1 MAGAGA
7 GERWSARG
15 PGEDDGVTI
24 EPPPPLPA
32 ATGRPALS
40 PEVTARWQARF
51 RAPRVSLPD
60 WAEEAPH
67 RSLYSSD
74 LSGVVEQ
81 YAWDRATGAHRQVT
95 DRPNGT
101 LIATVSPDGETIWWF
116 ADDDGDEFGVWMT
129 QPFGGGEDTV
139 AVPEVGPAYPAG
151 LEVGRSMVA
160 IGRSTDDGSEL
171 WLAPHGRAPRVV
183 YRHPDPASVDALTR
197 DDELLVIS
205 HSEHGD
211 PRYPAL
217 RVLRTA
223 DDAVVAE
230 KWDGHGKGL
239 HALEFSPLPGDR
251 RLLAGH
257 ERRGREE
264 LLVWDVAADTE
275 TEIVLDLPGDVTAGW
290 YPDGSGLLVGH
301 DHAART
307 ELYRYDLASGA
318 LERVETPPGV
328 VRGATARPD
337 GTVELAWSNSER
349 PPVIRRADGP
359 VVLSVSDEEPPAA
372 YPVEDRWVPGPGG
385 DVHALLVRPGAPDG
399 PGGPF
404 ATAFLVHGGPEAADD
419 DSYRARRAAYVDAGY
434 AVVHVNYRGST
445 GYGSA
450 WRDALTGRPG
460 LTELEDIGAV
470 YDALVAEGVV
480 DPARVLLTG
489 GSWGGFLT
497 LLGLGTQPERWAA
510 GIAEVPVADYLAAY
524 EDEME
529 GLRAYDRAL
538 FGGSPD
544 EVRDVYVRSS
554 PITYVDAVAAPVLVV
569 AGANDPRCPIR
580 QIDNYLGELER
591 LGKEHEVYRFD
602 AGHGSLVIE
611 ETIRQVEIALGFALR
626 HCPPTGGHPGQ
637 EPPRR

>member
-1 MAGAGA
+1 MCAV
-7 GERWSARG
+7 SA
-15 PGEDDGVTI
+15 
-24 EPPPPLPA
+24 EPTASPAPTLP
-32 ATGRPALS
+32 
-40 PEVTARWQARF
+40 PEVTERWQARF
-51 RAPRVSLPD
+51 RAPRVSLPA
-60 WAEEAPH
+60 WAEDAPH

-74 LSGVVEQ
+74 VSGVVEQ
-81 YAWDRATGAHRQVT
+81 YAWDRQTDEHRQVT

-101 LIATVSPDGETIWWF
+101 LISTVSPDGDTIWWF
-116 ADDDGDEFGVWMT
+116 ADTDGDEFGVWRT
-129 QPFGGGEDTV
+129 QPFEGGPDEI
-139 AVPEVGPAYPAG
+139 AVPEVEPAYPAG
-151 LEVGRSMVA
+151 LEVGRTLVA

-171 WLAPHGRAPRVV
+171 WLAPGDASPRVI

-217 RVLRTA
+217 RVLRTS
-223 DDAVVAE
+223 DDSVVAE
-230 KWDGHGKGL
+230 KWDGEGRGL
-239 HALEFSPLPGDR
+239 HALEFGPRPGDR
-251 RLLAGH
+251 RLLVGH
-257 ERRGREE
+257 ERRGKEE
-264 LLVWDVAADTE
+264 LLIWDVAADTE
-275 TEIVLDLPGDVTAGW
+275 TEIVLDLPGDVTAGF
-290 YPDGSGLLVGH
+290 YPDGSALLVGH
-301 DHAART
+301 DHAARS
-307 ELYRYDLASGA
+307 ELYRYDLATGA
-318 LERVETPPGV
+318 LEKLDTPPGV

-337 GTVELAWSNSER
+337 GTVELAWSSSAL

-359 VVLSVSDEEPPAA
+359 VVLSVADEEPPAA

-385 DVHALLVRPGAPDG
+385 DIHALLVRPEG
-399 PGGPF
+399 PGPY
-404 ATAFLVHGGPEAADD
+404 AAAFLVHGGPEAADD

-445 GYGSA
+445 GYGST

-470 YDALVAEGVV
+470 YDALVAEGIV
-480 DPARVLLTG
+480 DPERALITG

-497 LLGLGTQPERWAA
+497 LLALGTQPERWAA
-510 GIAEVPVADYLAAY
+510 AIAEVPVADYLAAY

-544 EVRDVYVRSS
+544 EVHDVYVRSS

-580 QIDNYLGELER
+580 QIDNYLTALTEQ
-591 LGKEHEVYRFD
+591 GKQHEVYRFD

-611 ETIRQVEIALGFALR
+611 ETIRQVEVALDFAVR
-626 HCPPTGGHPGQ
+626 HVTP
-637 EPPRR
+637 

>member
-1 MAGAGA
+1 
-7 GERWSARG
+7 
-15 PGEDDGVTI
+15 VTV
-24 EPPPPLPA
+24 EPA
-32 ATGRPALS
+32 APDTPALS

-60 WAEEAPH
+60 WAQHAPH
-67 RSLYSSD
+67 RNVYSSD

-81 YAWDRATGAHRQVT
+81 YAWDRETDIHRQVT

-101 LIATVSPDGETIWWF
+101 LSGTLSPDGETIWWF
-116 ADDDGDEFGVWMT
+116 ADTDGDEFGIWMT
-129 QPFGGGEDTV
+129 QPFAGGPDAV

-151 LEVGRSMVA
+151 LEVGRRLVA
-160 IGRSTDDGSEL
+160 VGRSTDDGSEL
-171 WLAPHGRAPRVV
+171 WLAPAGGPARMV

-217 RVLRTA
+217 RVLRAA
-223 DDAVVAE
+223 DTTEEAPAVVAE
-230 KWDGHGKGL
+230 KWDGEGRGL
-239 HALEFSPLPGDR
+239 HALEFGPLPDDR
-251 RLLAGH
+251 RLLVGH

-264 LLVWDVAADTE
+264 LLIWDVESDSE
-275 TEIVLDLPGDVTAGW
+275 TEIVLDLPGDVTAGF
-290 YPDGSGLLVGH
+290 YPDGSALLVGH
-301 DHAART
+301 DHAARS
-307 ELYRYDLASGA
+307 EIYRYDLATGA
-318 LERVETPPGV
+318 LEKLDTPAGV

-337 GTVELAWSNSER
+337 GTVELAWSSSEL

-359 VVLSVSDEEPPAA
+359 VVLSVTDEEPPTA
-372 YPVEDRWVPGPGG
+372 YPVEDRWVAGPGG
-385 DVHALLVRPGAPDG
+385 NVHALVVRPEGPAPY
-399 PGGPF
+399 
-404 ATAFLVHGGPEAADD
+404 ATAFLVHGGPESADD

-434 AVVHVNYRGST
+434 AVVHVNYRGSS
-445 GYGSA
+445 GYGST

-470 YDALVAEGVV
+470 YDALLAEGFI
-480 DPARVLLTG
+480 DRDRVLLTG

-497 LLGLGTQPERWAA
+497 LLGLGTQPERWTA

-538 FGGSPD
+538 FGGSPE
-544 EVRDVYVRSS
+544 EVHDVYVRSS
-554 PITYVDAVAAPVLVV
+554 PITYVDAVAAPVLIV

-580 QIDNYLGELER
+580 QIDNYLTQLDEQ
-591 LGKEHEVYRFD
+591 GKQHEVYRFD

-611 ETIRQVEIALGFALR
+611 ETIRQVEVALDFALR
-626 HCPPTGGHPGQ
+626 Q
-637 EPPRR
+637 VPPR

>member
-1 MAGAGA
+1 M
-7 GERWSARG
+7 
-15 PGEDDGVTI
+15 DGVTA
-24 EPPPPLPA
+24 EPTPE
-32 ATGRPALS
+32 TTLS

-51 RAPRVSLPD
+51 RAPRVSLPE
-60 WAEEAPH
+60 WAQDAPH

-74 LSGVVEQ
+74 VSGVVEQ
-81 YAWDRATGAHRQVT
+81 YAWDRETGQRRQVT

-101 LIATVSPDGETIWWF
+101 LMSTLSPDGETIWWF
-116 ADDDGDEFGVWMT
+116 ADTDGDEFGIWMT
-129 QPFGGGEDTV
+129 QPFGGGPDTV
-139 AVPEVGPAYPAG
+139 AVPEVDPAYPAG
-151 LEVGRSMVA
+151 LEVGRAQVA
-160 IGRSTDDGSEL
+160 VGRSTDDGSEL
-171 WLAPHGRAPRVV
+171 WLAPSGGTARVI
-183 YRHPDPASVDALTR
+183 YRHADPASVDALTR

-217 RVLRTA
+217 RVLRTS
-223 DDAVVAE
+223 DDSVVTE
-230 KWDGHGKGL
+230 KWDGDGRGL
-239 HALEFSPLPGDR
+239 HALEFGPLPGDR
-251 RLLAGH
+251 RLLVGH

-264 LLVWDVAADTE
+264 LLIWDVEADTE
-275 TEIVLDLPGDVTAGW
+275 TEIVLDLPGDVTAGF
-290 YPDGSGLLVGH
+290 YPDGTALLVGH
-301 DHAART
+301 DHAARS
-307 ELYRYDLASGA
+307 EIYRYDLATGA
-318 LERVETPPGV
+318 LEKLDTPPGV

-337 GTVELAWSNSER
+337 GTVELAWSSSAL

-359 VVLSVSDEEPPAA
+359 VVLSVGTEEPPAA

-385 DVHALLVRPGAPDG
+385 DVHALLVRPEG
-399 PGGPF
+399 PGPY

-445 GYGSA
+445 GYGST

-470 YDALVAEGVV
+470 YDALVAEGIV
-480 DPARVLLTG
+480 DPQRALITG

-497 LLGLGTQPERWAA
+497 LLALGTQPERWAA

-538 FGGSPD
+538 FGGSPE

-580 QIDNYLGELER
+580 QIDNYLAALAEQ
-591 LGKEHEVYRFD
+591 GKQHEVYRFD

-611 ETIRQVEIALGFALR
+611 ETIRQVEVALNFALKTVK
-626 HCPPTGGHPGQ
+626 P
-637 EPPRR
+637 

>member
-1 MAGAGA
+1 VLFRGWDD
-7 GERWSARG
+7 EPVSA
-15 PGEDDGVTI
+15 
-24 EPPPPLPA
+24 EPSAPQA
-32 ATGRPALS
+32 PALS

-51 RAPRVSLPD
+51 RAPRVSLPA
-60 WAEEAPH
+60 WAQHAPQ

-74 LSGVVEQ
+74 VSGVVEQ
-81 YAWDRATGAHRQVT
+81 YAWDRDADTHRQVT
-95 DRPNGT
+95 DRPHGT
-101 LIATVSPDGETIWWF
+101 LVGTLSPDGETIWWF
-116 ADDDGDEFGVWMT
+116 ADSDGDEFGVWHT
-129 QPFGGGEDTV
+129 QPFAGGPDTV

-151 LEVGRSMVA
+151 LEVGRSLVA

-171 WLAPHGRAPRVV
+171 WLAPSGSAPRVV
-183 YRHPDPASVDALTR
+183 YRHADPASVDALTH

-223 DDAVVAE
+223 STTEDRPHVVAE
-230 KWDGHGKGL
+230 KWDGEGRGL
-239 HALEFSPLPGDR
+239 HALEFGPDPDDR
-251 RLLAGH
+251 RLLVGH

-264 LLVWDVAADTE
+264 LLLWDVVADTE
-275 TEIVLDLPGDVTAGW
+275 TELDLDLPGDVTAGW
-290 YPDGSGLLVGH
+290 YPDGSALLVGH
-301 DHAART
+301 DHAARS
-307 ELYRYDLASGA
+307 ELYRYDLGSGA
-318 LERVETPPGV
+318 LEKLDTPKGV

-337 GTVELAWSNSER
+337 GTVELAWSSSAL

-359 VVLSVSDEEPPAA
+359 AVLSVSAEEPPAA

-385 DVHALLVRPGAPDG
+385 DVHALLVRPAGTAPY
-399 PGGPF
+399 
-404 ATAFLVHGGPEAADD
+404 ATAFLVHGGPESADD

-460 LTELEDIGAV
+460 LTELEDVGAV
-470 YDALVAEGVV
+470 YDALVAEGIV
-480 DPARVLLTG
+480 DPSRALLSG

-538 FGGSPD
+538 FGGSPE
-544 EVRDVYVRSS
+544 EVHDVYVRSS

-580 QIDNYLGELER
+580 QIDNYLTRLEE

-611 ETIRQVEIALGFALR
+611 ETIRQVEVALTFALKR
-626 HCPPTGGHPGQ
+626 VRP
-637 EPPRR
+637 

>member
-1 MAGAGA
+1 VTDFPAPPV
-7 GERWSARG
+7 SAAPHETG
-15 PGEDDGVTI
+15 
-24 EPPPPLPA
+24 LP
-32 ATGRPALS
+32 

-51 RAPRVSLPD
+51 RAPRVSLPE
-60 WAEEAPH
+60 WAREAPS
-67 RSLYSSD
+67 RCLYSSD
-74 LSGVVEQ
+74 VSGVVEQ
-81 YAWDRATGAHRQVT
+81 YAWDRDAGSHRQVT

-101 LIATVSPDGETIWWF
+101 LIGTLSPDGETVWWF
-116 ADDDGDEFGVWMT
+116 ADTDGDEFGVWQT
-129 QPFGGGEDTV
+129 QPFGGGADTL
-139 AVPEVGPAYPAG
+139 AVPEVEAAYPAG
-151 LEVGRSMVA
+151 LEVGRTLAAM
-160 IGRSTDDGSEL
+160 GRSTDDGSEL
-171 WLAPHGRAPRVV
+171 WLAPSGGPARVF
-183 YRHPDPASVDALTR
+183 YRHEDPASVDALSH
-197 DDELLVIS
+197 DDELLVVS

-223 DDAVVAE
+223 SIVDGTDPLVLD
-230 KWDGHGKGL
+230 KWDGEGLGL
-239 HALEFSPLPGDR
+239 HALGFGPLPGDR
-251 RLLAGH
+251 RLLVGH

-264 LLVWDVAADTE
+264 LLVWDLATDTE
-275 TEIVLDLPGDVTAGW
+275 REIVLDLPGDVTAGW
-290 YPDGSGLLVGH
+290 YPDGTALLVGH
-301 DHAART
+301 DHAARS
-307 ELYRYDLASGA
+307 ELYRYDLAAGV
-318 LERVETPPGV
+318 LEKLDTPPGV

-337 GTVELAWSNSER
+337 GSVELAWSSSVTA
-349 PPVIRRADGP
+349 PVIRRADGP
-359 VVLSVSDEEPPAA
+359 VVLSVTDERPPDG

-385 DVHALLVRPGAPDG
+385 DVHAFLVRPPAGQAPY
-399 PGGPF
+399 

-419 DSYRARRAAYVDAGY
+419 DSYRARRAAYADAGY

-460 LTELEDIGAV
+460 LTELEDVGAV

-480 DPARVLLTG
+480 DPRRAILSG

-538 FGGSPD
+538 FGGSP
-544 EVRDVYVRSS
+544 EERHDVYVRSS

-580 QIDNYLGELER
+580 QIENYLDELDQ
-591 LGKEHEVYRFD
+591 LGKRHEVYRFD

-611 ETIRQVEIALGFALR
+611 ETIRQVEVALSFALR
-626 HCPPTGGHPGQ
+626 TVPPS
-637 EPPRR
+637 

>member
-1 MAGAGA
+1 MTA
-7 GERWSARG
+7 E
-15 PGEDDGVTI
+15 
-24 EPPPPLPA
+24 PA
-32 ATGRPALS
+32 ATRSPHASVITPATPTPYAAAL
-40 PEVTARWQARF
+40 PAEVTARWQARF

-60 WAEEAPH
+60 WALEAPH
-67 RSLYSSD
+67 RCLYSSD
-74 LSGVVEQ
+74 VSGVVEQ
-81 YAWDRATGAHRQVT
+81 YAWDRTTDVHRQVT
-95 DRPNGT
+95 DRANGT
-101 LIATVSPDGETIWWF
+101 LIATISPDGETIWWF
-116 ADDDGDEFGVWMT
+116 ADTDGDEFGIWMV
-129 QPFGGGEDTV
+129 QPFTGGEDRV
-139 AVPEVGPAYPAG
+139 ALPEVGPAYPAG
-151 LEVGRSMVA
+151 LEVGTRVVA
-160 IGRSTDDGSEL
+160 VGRSTDDGSEL
-171 WLAPHGRAPRVV
+171 WLAPVGGTARVV
-183 YRHPDPASVDALTR
+183 YRHEDPASVDALTH
-197 DDELLVIS
+197 DEDLLVIS

-217 RVLRTA
+217 RVLRT
-223 DDAVVAE
+223 DDDTIVAE
-230 KWDGHGKGL
+230 KWDGEGRGL
-239 HALEFSPLPGDR
+239 HALEFAPLPGDR
-251 RLLAGH
+251 RLLVGH

-264 LLVWDVAADTE
+264 LLVWDVGTDTE
-275 TEIVLDLPGDVTAGW
+275 TELVLDLPGDVTAGW
-290 YPDGSGLLVGH
+290 YPDGSALLVGH
-301 DHAART
+301 DHAARS
-307 ELYRYDLASGA
+307 ELYRYDLATGTLEA
-318 LERVETPPGV
+318 LDTPRGV

-337 GTVELAWSNSER
+337 GTVELAWSNAEL

-359 VVLSVSDEEPPAA
+359 VVLAAPGEEPPAA

-385 DVHALLVRPGAPDG
+385 EVHALLVRPAGPAPY
-399 PGGPF
+399 
-404 ATAFLVHGGPEAADD
+404 ATAFLVHGGPESADD

-460 LTELEDIGAV
+460 LTELEDVAAV
-470 YDALVAEGVV
+470 YDALVDEGVV
-480 DPARVLLTG
+480 DPRRALLTG

-538 FGGSPD
+538 FGGSPE

-554 PITYVDAVAAPVLVV
+554 PITYVDAVSAPVLVV

-591 LGKEHEVYRFD
+591 LGKRHEVYRFD

-611 ETIRQVEIALGFALR
+611 ETIRQVEVALSFALR
-626 HCPPTGGHPGQ
+626 HVHP
-637 EPPRR
+637 

>member
-1 MAGAGA
+1 V
-7 GERWSARG
+7 SA
-15 PGEDDGVTI
+15 PT
-24 EPPPPLPA
+24 PA
-32 ATGRPALS
+32 PALS

-51 RAPRVSLPD
+51 RAPRVSLPG
-60 WAEEAPH
+60 WAEDAPQ

-74 LSGVVEQ
+74 VSGVVEQ
-81 YAWDRATGAHRQVT
+81 YAWDRDTGEHRQVT
-95 DRPNGT
+95 DRANGT
-101 LIATVSPDGETIWWF
+101 LIATLSPDGGTIWWF
-116 ADDDGDEFGVWMT
+116 ADSDGDEFGVWMT
-129 QPFGGGEDTV
+129 QPFAGGPDTV
-139 AVPEVGPAYPAG
+139 AIPEVEPAYPAG
-151 LEVGRSMVA
+151 LEVGRTLVA
-160 IGRSTDDGSEL
+160 VGRSTDDGSEL
-171 WLAPHGRAPRVV
+171 WLAPPDGAPRVF

-197 DDELLVIS
+197 DDELLVMS

-223 DDAVVAE
+223 TTTADVPDVVAD
-230 KWDGHGKGL
+230 KWDGEGRGL
-239 HALEFSPLPGDR
+239 HALEFAPIPGDR
-251 RLLAGH
+251 RLLVGH

-264 LLVWDVAADTE
+264 LLVWDVLSGEE
-275 TEIVLDLPGDVTAGW
+275 TELHLDLPGDVTAGW
-290 YPDGSGLLVGH
+290 YPDGSALLVGH
-301 DHAART
+301 DHAARS
-307 ELYRYDLASGA
+307 ELYRYDLATGG
-318 LERVETPPGV
+318 LERLDTPPGV

-337 GTVELAWSNSER
+337 GTVELAWSSAAV
-349 PPVIRRADGP
+349 PPVVRRADGP
-359 VVLSVSDEEPPAA
+359 VVLTVGDEPPPAA

-385 DVHALLVRPGAPDG
+385 DVHALLVRPEGEG
-399 PGGPF
+399 PY
-404 ATAFLVHGGPEAADD
+404 ATAFLVHGGPESADD
-419 DSYRARRAAYVDAGY
+419 DSYRARRAAFVDAGY

-480 DPARVLLTG
+480 DPRRVLLTG
-489 GSWGGFLT
+489 ASWGGFLT

-538 FGGSPD
+538 FGGSPE
-544 EVRDVYVRSS
+544 EVHDVYVRSS

-580 QIDNYLGELER
+580 QIDNYLTRLEE
-591 LGKEHEVYRFD
+591 LGKPHEVYRYD

-611 ETIRQVEIALGFALR
+611 ETIRQVELSLSFALR
-626 HCPPTGGHPGQ
+626 HVKP
-637 EPPRR
+637 

>member
-1 MAGAGA
+1 VSELASGTGRQSTA
-7 GERWSARG
+7 E
-15 PGEDDGVTI
+15 
-24 EPPPPLPA
+24 PA
-32 ATGRPALS
+32 AAPALS

-51 RAPRVSLPD
+51 RAPRVSLPS
-60 WAEEAPH
+60 WAHDAPH
-67 RSLYSSD
+67 RSLYASD
-74 LSGVVEQ
+74 VSGVVEQ
-81 YAWDRATGAHRQVT
+81 YAWDRETGEHRQVT

-101 LIATVSPDGETIWWF
+101 LIGTLSPDGETIWWF
-116 ADDDGDEFGVWMT
+116 ADTDGDEFGVWQT
-129 QPFGGGEDTV
+129 QPFAGGPDTDPLP
-139 AVPEVGPAYPAG
+139 AVEAAYPAG
-151 LEVGRSMVA
+151 LEVGRGIVA
-160 IGRSTDDGSEL
+160 VGRSTDDGSEL
-171 WLAPHGRAPRVV
+171 WLAPAGGEVRVI

-197 DDELLVIS
+197 DDELLVVS

-223 DDAVVAE
+223 DTTLDEPAVVVD
-230 KWDGHGKGL
+230 KWDGEGRGL
-239 HALEFSPLPGDR
+239 HALEFGPLPDDR
-251 RLLAGH
+251 RLLVGH

-264 LLVWDVAADTE
+264 LLIWDVEADTE
-275 TEIVLDLPGDVTAGW
+275 TELVLDLPGDVTAGW
-290 YPDGSGLLVGH
+290 YPDGSALLVGH
-301 DHAART
+301 DHAARS
-307 ELYRYDLASGA
+307 ELYRYDLASGT
-318 LERVETPPGV
+318 LEKLDTPTGV

-337 GTVELAWSNSER
+337 GTVELAWSSSQE

-359 VVLSVSDEEPPAA
+359 VVLAAPGEAPPAA
-372 YPVEDRWVPGPGG
+372 YPVEDRWVAGPGG
-385 DVHALLVRPGAPDG
+385 DVHALLVRPEG
-399 PGGPF
+399 PGPY
-404 ATAFLVHGGPEAADD
+404 ATAFLVHGGPESLDD

-470 YDALVAEGVV
+470 YDALVAEGIV
-480 DPARVLLTG
+480 DPSRALLTG

-544 EVRDVYVRSS
+544 EVHDVYVRSS

-580 QIDNYLGELER
+580 QIDNYLARLEEL
-591 LGKEHEVYRFD
+591 GAEHEVYRFD

-611 ETIRQVEIALGFALR
+611 ETIRQVEVALAFALKYVK
-626 HCPPTGGHPGQ
+626 P
-637 EPPRR
+637 

>member
-1 MAGAGA
+1 M
-7 GERWSARG
+7 SAEPTTP
-15 PGEDDGVTI
+15 PGT
-24 EPPPPLPA
+24 
-32 ATGRPALS
+32 PALP

-51 RAPRVSLPD
+51 RAPRVSLPE
-60 WAEEAPH
+60 WAELAPD
-67 RSLYSSD
+67 RCLYSSD

-81 YAWDRATGAHRQVT
+81 YAWDRSTGAHRQVT

-101 LIATVSPDGETIWWF
+101 LVGTLSPDGETIWWF
-116 ADDDGDEFGVWMT
+116 ADTDGDEFGTWRT
-129 QPFGGGEDTV
+129 QPFAGGPDETP
-139 AVPEVGPAYPAG
+139 VPEVQAAYPAG
-151 LEVGRSMVA
+151 LEVGRSLVA

-171 WLAPHGRAPRVV
+171 WLAPAGGAPRVV
-183 YRHPDPASVDALTR
+183 YRHEDPASVDALTR

-223 DDAVVAE
+223 DDSVLAE
-230 KWDGHGKGL
+230 KWDGEGRGL
-239 HALEFSPLPGDR
+239 HALEFGPLPGDR
-251 RLLAGH
+251 RLLVGH

-264 LLVWDVAADTE
+264 LLVWDVEAGTE
-275 TEIVLDLPGDVTAGW
+275 TELVLDLPGDVTAGW
-290 YPDGSGLLVGH
+290 YPDGSALLVGH
-301 DHAART
+301 DSAARS

-318 LERVETPPGV
+318 LERLDTPPGV

-337 GTVELAWSNSER
+337 GAVELAWSSSAR

-359 VVLSVSDEEPPAA
+359 VVLSVSEEEPPAA
-372 YPVEDRWVPGPGG
+372 YPVEDRWVDGPGG
-385 DVHALLVRPGAPDG
+385 RIHALLVRPAGPAPH
-399 PGGPF
+399 

-480 DPARVLLTG
+480 DRSRALLSG

-538 FGGSPD
+538 FGGSP
-544 EVRDVYVRSS
+544 EEKRDVYVRSS

-580 QIDNYLGELER
+580 QIENYLAELDR
-591 LGKEHEVYRFD
+591 LGKPHEVYRFD

-611 ETIRQVEIALGFALR
+611 ETIRQVEVALSFALR
-626 HCPPTGGHPGQ
+626 TMPPGPAPEGLPAAR
-637 EPPRR
+637 P

>member
-1 MAGAGA
+1 MTAEQTA
-7 GERWSARG
+7 
-15 PGEDDGVTI
+15 
-24 EPPPPLPA
+24 
-32 ATGRPALS
+32 PALP

-60 WAEEAPH
+60 WAFDAPH
-67 RSLYSSD
+67 RNLYASD
-74 LSGVVEQ
+74 VSGVIEQ
-81 YAWDRATGAHRQVT
+81 YAWDRSTGTHRQVT

-101 LIATVSPDGETIWWF
+101 LIGTLSPDGETIWWF
-116 ADDDGDEFGVWMT
+116 ADTDGDEFGVWMT

-139 AVPEVGPAYPAG
+139 AVAEVGPAYPAG
-151 LEVGRSMVA
+151 LEIGDHLVA

-171 WLAPHGRAPRVV
+171 WLAPFGGTPRVI
-183 YRHPDPASVDALTR
+183 YRHSDPASVDALTH
-197 DDELLVIS
+197 DGDLLVIS

-217 RVLRTA
+217 RVLRTS

-230 KWDGHGKGL
+230 KWDGEGRGL
-239 HALEFSPLPGDR
+239 HASEFAPLPGDT
-251 RLLAGH
+251 RLLVGH

-264 LLVWDVAADTE
+264 LLIWDVVADTE
-275 TEIVLDLPGDVTAGW
+275 TEIVLDLPGDVSAGW
-290 YPDGSGLLVGH
+290 YPDGTALLVGH

-318 LERVETPPGV
+318 LEKLDTPKGV

-337 GTVELAWSNSER
+337 GTVELAWSNAEL

-359 VVLSVSDEEPPAA
+359 VVLSVSEEEPPTA

-385 DVHALLVRPGAPDG
+385 DVHALLVRPAGEG
-399 PGGPF
+399 PY
-404 ATAFLVHGGPEAADD
+404 ATAFLVHGGPESADD

-445 GYGSA
+445 GYGSV

-460 LTELEDIGAV
+460 LTELEDVGAV

-480 DPARVLLTG
+480 DPTRAILSG

-544 EVRDVYVRSS
+544 EVHDVYVRSS

-580 QIDNYLGELER
+580 QIDNYLTRLEE
-591 LGKEHEVYRFD
+591 LGKDHEVYRFD

-611 ETIRQVEIALGFALR
+611 ETIRQVEVALAFALK
-626 HCPPTGGHPGQ
+626 HVKP
-637 EPPRR
+637 

>member
-1 MAGAGA
+1 M
-7 GERWSARG
+7 SA
-15 PGEDDGVTI
+15 PV
-24 EPPPPLPA
+24 
-32 ATGRPALS
+32 LS
-40 PEVTARWQARF
+40 PEVTTRWQARF

-60 WAEEAPH
+60 WALHAPQ
-67 RSLYSSD
+67 RCLYASD
-74 LSGVVEQ
+74 VSGVVEQ
-81 YAWDRATGAHRQVT
+81 YAWDRTTDAHRQAT

-101 LIATVSPDGETIWWF
+101 LIGTLSPDGETIWWF
-116 ADDDGDEFGVWMT
+116 ADTDGDEFGVWMV
-129 QPFGGGEDTV
+129 QPFAGGEDRV
-139 AVPEVGPAYPAG
+139 AVPDVGPAYPAG
-151 LEVGRSMVA
+151 LEIGDSLVA

-171 WLAPHGRAPRVV
+171 WLAPVGGTPRVV
-183 YRHPDPASVDALTR
+183 YRHEDPASVDALTL
-197 DDELLVIS
+197 DDELLVVS

-217 RVLRTA
+217 RVLRTV

-230 KWDGHGKGL
+230 KWDGEGRGL
-239 HALEFSPLPGDR
+239 HALEFAPLPGDR
-251 RLLAGH
+251 RLLVGH

-264 LLVWDVAADTE
+264 LLVWDVVADSE
-275 TEIVLDLPGDVTAGW
+275 VEIVLDLPGDVTAGW
-290 YPDGSGLLVGH
+290 YPDGSALLVGH
-301 DHAART
+301 DHAARS
-307 ELYRYDLASGA
+307 ELYRYDLGTGA
-318 LERVETPPGV
+318 LERLDTPSGV

-337 GTVELAWSNSER
+337 GTVELAWSSSQL

-359 VVLSVSDEEPPAA
+359 VVLAAPGEEPPAA

-385 DVHALLVRPGAPDG
+385 EVHALVVRPAGEAPY
-399 PGGPF
+399 
-404 ATAFLVHGGPEAADD
+404 ATAFLVHGGPESADD

-460 LTELEDIGAV
+460 PTELEDVAAV
-470 YDALVAEGVV
+470 YDALVAEGFL
-480 DPARVLLTG
+480 DPARAVLTG

-544 EVRDVYVRSS
+544 EVRERYVRSS
-554 PITYVDAVAAPVLVV
+554 PITHVERVRAPVLVV

-580 QIDNYLGELER
+580 QIENYLGELDR
-591 LGKEHEVYRFD
+591 LGKQHEVYRFD

-611 ETIRQVEIALGFALR
+611 ETIRQVETALAFALR
-626 HCPPTGGHPGQ
+626 HCPPTGGHRGQ
-637 EPPRR
+637 EPSPR